1 VRLWH
6 AVAVLTV
13 CSGLVEGCN
22 SMIVEHVAT
31 PARDARAKRVL
42 RSLASGERDALLA
55 NARFGDDSAAAQ
67 KGLAQLDSIFRGLHL
82 DSMQLIGANEF
93 STPGMDRVRL
103 SYEVHSERGWL
114 VANVTTVESD
124 GTPALIGLH
133 AEPLVGE
140 LRKLNEFSLRGR
152 GSSQYLALI
161 LVIALAAWTL
171 GVAGFLATRRE
182 FPRRWRWV
190 AASLIG
196 VSAVYVNWTTGEVS
210 SQLFTVQLFSAGA
223 VRASEFAPWILAF
236 SFPVGTLIALER
248 YRKWRAERNSSAPAT
263 VVTDST
269 PPSEAAT

>member
-1 VRLWH
+1 MPFVCRAARPVAICDNGAGGGSRIYSPGLLAEPGSGSDCREWTSPAELHVRLWH

-31 PARDARAKRVL
+31 PARDARAKQVL

-93 STPGMDRVRL
+93 STPRMDRVTL

-140 LRKLNEFSLRGR
+140 LRK
-152 GSSQYLALI
+152 
-161 LVIALAAWTL
+161 
-171 GVAGFLATRRE
+171 
-182 FPRRWRWV
+182 
-190 AASLIG
+190 
-196 VSAVYVNWTTGEVS
+196 
-210 SQLFTVQLFSAGA
+210 
-223 VRASEFAPWILAF
+223 
-236 SFPVGTLIALER
+236 
-248 YRKWRAERNSSAPAT
+248 
-263 VVTDST
+263 
-269 PPSEAAT
+269 